1 MPVIISGITHTD
13 IMAAI
18 LKILDRYNTETSGIP
33 NLLNSP
39 TDNILKRVER
49 RLDAEV
55 EAYVSGVEAKSN
67 HITRVTLPAYVNNM
81 MTRLDTEFRGYLED
95 VDSEDDVKEL
105 WAYYTGMLATM
116 RPRVERE
123 IAEPVAS
130 NTSNRIGRIREFHRT
145 TKLGMLAKYRRTLE
159 IAKKVVFEMDL
170 KNEVRNYVESDIQ
183 ERIAQVV
190 RSQITYPVLKRFGEG
205 ELSMDDV
212 VQDRFVVA
220 KKIREDTDKEINFR
234 VSNGHIPNILRNN
247 ASGVYL
253 KRFQSVLTD
262 KVMNETQKRN
272 VQALAKKR
280 YERVKKALEESIK
293 TASFSAPKLLL
304 LASDYYRSVLPEV
317 RNYFAALLIEF
328 SGVLRRARLEGTQTC
343 VVQFYNMRSVMVYN
357 FFFAMCEEESF
368 DLEKTR
374 ARFHA
379 FYSSEIAKARAKMI
393 SLARM
398 PYINFLNDDSFEF
411 LQSLSELLFFTDET
425 LRETMDELTSAF
437 HDTLAD
443 SIGTCLDLGIEDVF
457 KEEQKDSRTAVMDTF
472 AQFEGNMRVFEVSSV
487 VDEFVA
493 ILYGEISHQ
502 IEFITGH
509 MKDLVD
515 SFKVETTQPYNE
527 EFFTKT
533 QRSFLKAGG
542 EIDYDGMKRYVILHM
557 NAHGDSVV
565 ESYAQLLED
574 FVEAKIVPVG
584 ELMQRLLGPAILAEE
599 AKTIFEAHVKIF
611 VNLEN
616 KQREI
621 VSNVIGQALRE
632 EAVNI
637 VADYNTIS
645 YAARQSIVRGNLK
658 VLSNKAVLEY
668 ERARSAALWK
678 AASAYSRASMQF
690 RVRYTKLANEHVQ
703 KFNDVYAK
711 ELSGAYARTSDIRS
725 VVTGILQ
732 TLEGELRDDF
742 TENHREIAQGVLA
755 GPANV
760 MPEINNNSVC
770 YPPGLIGLAKPREGD
785 LPSTMS
791 PHLIVEYAQ
800 EEGQPL
806 HDELVVAE
814 DASQMLGTTA
824 VAPVVVDDTYYSRIE
839 LALSHYDSWKDNII
853 DEIIAA
859 VEAEMAQEL
868 RNNTCPN
875 RPKCGDGTFDCEE
888 ANRSC
893 REGYVLFTNSHDVL
907 CCRFDPPAAGFP
919 YEERGKL
926 IAIEMAWALFTDPG
940 GIAFMAKVSRSL
952 AVKMGTNVAKAGRSL
967 KVMAK
972 FSSKLSGAVA
982 KVNGRIAEKAASK
995 TGFKLGTKVG
1005 VKMAKKLGMKLGTKV
1020 AMAIGKTLLK
1030 GAAKV
1035 AVSGPVGLAMLAF
1048 DLMSL
1053 ALDLWDPAGYNDVQA
1068 AGQIKSMRDDILSHY
1083 TRELTNEGITNPL
1096 VTDPLFTENRV
1107 IDWFTSNISAFLSS
1121 AEKRWETMPNSEA
1134 TAEYE
1139 NEVAR
1144 LEGIMDSNVNFVQ
1157 EMINQNTEN
1166 TFLVKSSKIT
1176 NTPSHLV
1183 GTERDHDYDQKTK
1196 THLMV
1201 CSLNAAG
1208 IVAFNSFHV
1217 QKAKFMNEIKSK
1229 PIYRWMNVVNG
1240 YRVYESVSAEDQ
1252 VRIVSGAKIKR
1263 IGWAFTKVD
1272 PDEEFWMQYRYA
1284 KEEGIRGMPHREN
1297 YMGAWNKDAKTR
1309 GEAYT
1314 NTITAVMS
1322 ENITT
1327 YAPQGVAAATVEMV
1341 RKQTADSPDWYPV
1354 YDDLYSE
1361 AKSIVDDNIAELVE
1375 EERLAVVA
1383 SEKALKKSLDAADR
1397 KVASE
1402 NNISLAEA
1410 TQKRKEAEGEAARQ
1424 PLQPDFAI
1432 FKDGFGQMSPL
1443 LSVKQQCDEMG
1454 YDNHFL
1460 TDKGVV
1466 VRGPGAPRKAGR
1478 VGKFS
1483 NSVNNSSASNSTG
1496 LATKLGELEL
1506 FANATST
1513 RSSTNETNL
1522 VMLNDELDRL
1532 NNFTTEEI
1540 PKVRKRIAKAEESME
1555 TNASGI
1561 ETLSAR
1567 AGDLES
1573 GVSTAD
1579 NRIDAVVAL
1588 ASAIESSLNATKT
1601 SVAQSAGSIEQV
1613 PTSLTALTQGVD
1625 KLGDALELVDGN
1637 EEETRKNLADLNR
1650 DWNVLKS
1657 KAYITNGIFNAI
1669 NLTATKRKLALDAHN
1684 GQTSA
1689 LHFAGIGNPNWA
1701 MYCSSASGKG
1711 PDGKKCSGHGEVTHN
1726 AVRMRLD
1733 GDKRNGFIV
1742 ENDKNISV
1750 SAQGTRMGSGRIADI
1765 ITGKWTGFGFH
1776 SRTGSSRCAIS
1787 QTDRGDT
1794 ILNAALGQK
1803 LSLRVANVE
1812 TAKVAGRVGKFSN
1825 SVNNSSA
1832 SNSTGLATKLGEL
1845 ELFANATSTRSSTNE
1860 TDLIMLNDEL
1870 DRLNNFTTEEIPKVR
1885 ERIAKAE
1892 ESMKTNASGIETLS
1906 TRAGDLESGVST
1918 ADNRIDAVV
1927 GLASAIESSLKATKT
1942 SVAQSAGAIEQVST
1956 SLTQLTQG
1964 EDKLVDAI
1972 ELVDGNEE
1980 ETRKNLADLNRDWN
1994 VLKSRAYVRNGTL
2007 NAVGLRATN
2016 CNLSLLPHNGQASAI
2031 HFGAITVP
2039 NFTMYLSNPTGK
2051 APDGKK
2057 CNAHGDVTHHAVR
2070 LKLDGDKKS
2079 GFIVKNDKN
2088 MGVFSVNTEGN
2099 TRMGAGVEPY

>member
-1 MPVIISGITHTD
+1 
-13 IMAAI
+13 
-18 LKILDRYNTETSGIP
+18 
-33 NLLNSP
+33 
-39 TDNILKRVER
+39 
-49 RLDAEV
+49 
-55 EAYVSGVEAKSN
+55 
-67 HITRVTLPAYVNNM
+67 
-81 MTRLDTEFRGYLED
+81 
-95 VDSEDDVKEL
+95 
-105 WAYYTGMLATM
+105 
-116 RPRVERE
+116 
-123 IAEPVAS
+123 
-130 NTSNRIGRIREFHRT
+130 
-145 TKLGMLAKYRRTLE
+145 
-159 IAKKVVFEMDL
+159 
-170 KNEVRNYVESDIQ
+170 
-183 ERIAQVV
+183 
-190 RSQITYPVLKRFGEG
+190 
-205 ELSMDDV
+205 
-212 VQDRFVVA
+212 
-220 KKIREDTDKEINFR
+220 
-234 VSNGHIPNILRNN
+234 IPNILRNN

-304 LASDYYRSVLPEV
+304 LASNYYHSVLPEV
-317 RNYFAALLIEF
+317 RNYVAALLIEF

-343 VVQFYNMRSVMVYN
+343 VVQFYNMRRVMDYN

-374 ARFHA
+374 VRFHA

-398 PYINFLNDDSFEF
+398 PYINFLYDDSFEF

-425 LRETMDELTSAF
+425 LRGTMDELTSAF

-443 SIGTCLDLGIEDVF
+443 SIGAYLDLGIEDVF
-457 KEEQKDSRTAVMDTF
+457 KEEQKDSRTAVMDAF

-502 IEFITGH
+502 IDFITGH

-542 EIDYDGMKRYVILHM
+542 EIDYDGMKRYVIKHM

-565 ESYAQLLED
+565 ESYAQLLEG

-584 ELMQRLLGPAILAEE
+584 ELMQRLLGPVRKTISDSTIGKTHKKTIRQTLDKKVTDIKGVIRSTSASMHVTLNTKLQSAIVQLDHVMDTTTQNFFNTALQEVVQAFQEWAFPKFTGIFDTSIAKISVDQAILAEE

-678 AASAYSRASMQF
+678 AASDYSRASMQF
-690 RVRYTKLANEHVQ
+690 RVRYTKLANDHVR
-703 KFNDVYAK
+703 KFNDAYAK

-732 TLEGELRDDF
+732 TLEGELREYF

-824 VAPVVVDDTYYSRIE
+824 VAPVVVDGTYYSRIE

-875 RPKCGDGTFDCEE
+875 RPKCGDGTYDCEE

-919 YEERGKL
+919 YEEIGKL

-967 KVMAK
+967 KVMTK

-982 KVNGRIAEKAASK
+982 KANGRMAGKAASK

-1048 DLMSL
+1048 DLLSL

-1083 TRELTNEGITNPL
+1083 TRELANEGITNPL
-1096 VTDPLFTENRV
+1096 VTDPLYNMSDDAKAEFTENLV

-1134 TAEYE
+1134 TAEYD

-1157 EMINQNTEN
+1157 ELINQNTEN

-1217 QKAKFMNEIKSK
+1217 QKARFMNEIKSK
-1229 PIYRWMNVVNG
+1229 PIYRWMKVVNG

-1272 PDEEFWMQYRYA
+1272 PDEEFWMQYRYT
-1284 KEEGIRGMPHREN
+1284 KEEGIRGMPHRKN
-1297 YMGAWNKDAKTR
+1297 YMDAWNKDAKTR

-1361 AKSIVDDNIAELVE
+1361 AQSIVDDNIAELVE

-1383 SEKALKKSLDAADR
+1383 SETALKKSLDAADR
-1397 KVASE
+1397 KLASE
-1402 NNISLAEA
+1402 NNISLSEA

-1432 FKDGFGQMSPL
+1432 FKDGFGQISPL
-1443 LSVKQQCDEMG
+1443 LSVKQQCDDMG

-1460 TDKGVV
+1460 TDKGLCEFTKRYCQRYGLTYFYNEDVGTHDCMLSNV
-1466 VRGPGAPRKAGR
+1466 QKAFETVFGTT
-1478 VGKFS
+1478 V
-1483 NSVNNSSASNSTG
+1483 
-1496 LATKLGELEL
+1496 
-1506 FANATST
+1506 T
-1513 RSSTNETNL
+1513 RS
-1522 VMLNDELDRL
+1522 V
-1532 NNFTTEEI
+1532 
-1540 PKVRKRIAKAEESME
+1540 KR
-1555 TNASGI
+1555 G
-1561 ETLSAR
+1561 
-1567 AGDLES
+1567 
-1573 GVSTAD
+1573 
-1579 NRIDAVVAL
+1579 
-1588 ASAIESSLNATKT
+1588 
-1601 SVAQSAGSIEQV
+1601 
-1613 PTSLTALTQGVD
+1613 
-1625 KLGDALELVDGN
+1625 
-1637 EEETRKNLADLNR
+1637 
-1650 DWNVLKS
+1650 
-1657 KAYITNGIFNAI
+1657 
-1669 NLTATKRKLALDAHN
+1669 
-1684 GQTSA
+1684 
-1689 LHFAGIGNPNWA
+1689 
-1701 MYCSSASGKG
+1701 
-1711 PDGKKCSGHGEVTHN
+1711 
-1726 AVRMRLD
+1726 
-1733 GDKRNGFIV
+1733 
-1742 ENDKNISV
+1742 
-1750 SAQGTRMGSGRIADI
+1750 
-1765 ITGKWTGFGFH
+1765 
-1776 SRTGSSRCAIS
+1776 
-1787 QTDRGDT
+1787 
-1794 ILNAALGQK
+1794 
-1803 LSLRVANVE
+1803 
-1812 TAKVAGRVGKFSN
+1812 
-1825 SVNNSSA
+1825 
-1832 SNSTGLATKLGEL
+1832 
-1845 ELFANATSTRSSTNE
+1845 
-1860 TDLIMLNDEL
+1860 
-1870 DRLNNFTTEEIPKVR
+1870 
-1885 ERIAKAE
+1885 
-1892 ESMKTNASGIETLS
+1892 
-1906 TRAGDLESGVST
+1906 
-1918 ADNRIDAVV
+1918 
-1927 GLASAIESSLKATKT
+1927 
-1942 SVAQSAGAIEQVST
+1942 
-1956 SLTQLTQG
+1956 
-1964 EDKLVDAI
+1964 
-1972 ELVDGNEE
+1972 
-1980 ETRKNLADLNRDWN
+1980 
-1994 VLKSRAYVRNGTL
+1994 
-2007 NAVGLRATN
+2007 
-2016 CNLSLLPHNGQASAI
+2016 
-2031 HFGAITVP
+2031 
-2039 NFTMYLSNPTGK
+2039 
-2051 APDGKK
+2051 
-2057 CNAHGDVTHHAVR
+2057 
-2070 LKLDGDKKS
+2070 
-2079 GFIVKNDKN
+2079 
-2088 MGVFSVNTEGN
+2088 
-2099 TRMGAGVEPY
+2099 